1 MAIDSRPITIPAAG
15 NLTANFRRFGK
26 MSATGLT
33 VCTVAGERA
42 DAVIGAHYTKVPV
55 VGDAVDAYV
64 ERVFELIAGGTVTR
78 GDAITTDSVGR
89 GVTAVAGNATNGLA
103 LTSGTVGSIIECFMP
118 LSRAGVSA
126 LVSDTALTAGQEG
139 VYVFAI
145 PDAATADYDK
155 VIAEKVEVIDVWVI
169 KSGAGAANT
178 AQLKHG
184 ATAVSDAI
192 AAAVDKATT
201 RAATLD
207 PAQTVF
213 AIGDTMRVTFTR
225 AAGSGLANV
234 YVRAIR
240 RA

>member
-1 MAIDSRPITIPAAG
+1 MGIDSRPITIPAAAD
-15 NLTANFRRFGK
+15 LTASFRRFGK

-42 DAVIGAHYTKVPV
+42 DAVIGAHFTKVPV
-55 VGDAVDAYV
+55 LGDAVDSYV
-64 ERVFELIAGGTVTR
+64 ERVFEVTAGGVVAR

-89 GVTAVAGNATNGLA
+89 AVIAGAGQAINGVA
-103 LTSGTVGSIIECFMP
+103 LTAGTIGSVIDAFTP
-118 LSRAGVSA
+118 LSRAVSSA
-126 LVSDTALTAGQEG
+126 LVADTALSIGQEG
-139 VYVFAI
+139 IYVFAI

-155 VIAEKVEVIDVWVI
+155 ILTEKVEVVDAWVV

-178 AQLKHG
+178 VQLKH
-184 ATAVSDAI
+184 AAVAVSDVM

-207 PAQTVF
+207 PAQVLF
-213 AIGDTMRVTFTR
+213 AAGDIMRVTATK
-225 AAGSGLANV
+225 AAGTMLAKV
-234 YVRAIR
+234 FVRAIR